1 MSRGPPTNTGYEDA
15 ELKVRRNGRSL
26 LGLIG
31 GTPALG
37 RIRILSRP
45 RYRQDLWMLLCE
57 GPLFR
62 VT

>member
-15 ELKVRRNGRSL
+15 ELEVRRNERSL

-37 RIRILSRP
+37 
-45 RYRQDLWMLLCE
+45 
-57 GPLFR
+57 GFK
-62 VT
+62 